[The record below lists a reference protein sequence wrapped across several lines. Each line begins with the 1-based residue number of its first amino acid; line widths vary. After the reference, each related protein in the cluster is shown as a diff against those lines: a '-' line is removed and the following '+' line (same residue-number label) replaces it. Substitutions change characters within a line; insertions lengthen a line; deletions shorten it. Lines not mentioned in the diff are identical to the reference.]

1 MWLWQGRLQ
10 GFQTETITPAI
21 PAPSWDCA
29 RGAPVASSQGGRA
42 HQARAALL
50 APSKGGENGD
60 SPPPILGAWALVSSQ
75 HSKGR

>member
-60 SPPPILGAWALVSSQ
+60 FPPPFWVHGHW
-75 HSKGR
+75 